1 MTRQEATARIT
12 AILRRYMTAADPAAF
27 DLLPKALT
35 AGKLYEAYALGL
47 IARQLATREGLQLT
61 LVNGS

>member
-1 MTRQEATARIT
+1 
-12 AILRRYMTAADPAAF
+12 MTAADPAAF